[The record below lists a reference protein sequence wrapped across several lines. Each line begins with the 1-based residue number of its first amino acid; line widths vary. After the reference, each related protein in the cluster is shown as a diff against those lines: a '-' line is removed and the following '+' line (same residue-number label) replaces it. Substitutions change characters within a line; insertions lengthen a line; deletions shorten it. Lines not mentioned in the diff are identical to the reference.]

1 MALNLTD
8 ISGSDTI
15 RGFVETH
22 NKNNTT
28 IEEYISKIET
38 TISDLKKEIE
48 DINETHSTRLN
59 EISNKL
65 TITTE
70 ELKDTI
76 NSYESEKYGALLSK
90 LEESNECIKVLGETL
105 KTILNKKLKLT
116 NIQMTTLY
124 KKVEKALNNLYT
136 EQNQ

>member
-15 RGFVETH
+15 RRFVETH

-28 IEEYISKIET
+28 IEEYISNLET
-38 TISDLKKEIE
+38 TISDLKKEIA
-48 DINETHSTRLN
+48 DIKETHSTRLN

-65 TITTE
+65 TNTTE
-70 ELKDTI
+70 KLKDEI
-76 NSYESEKYGALLSK
+76 DSYESVKYGAISSELSN
-90 LEESNECIKVLGETL
+90 SNKVVEVLRDTL
-105 KTILNKKLKLT
+105 NTILNEESTCEKIK
-116 NIQMTTLY
+116 TLSSNV
-124 KKVEKALNNLYT
+124 KNVMDIELYT

>member
-28 IEEYISKIET
+28 IEEYISKLET
-38 TISDLKKEIE
+38 TISDLKKEIA
-48 DINETHSTRLN
+48 DIKETHSTRLN

-65 TITTE
+65 TNTTE
-70 ELKDTI
+70 KLKDEI
-76 NSYESEKYGALLSK
+76 DSYESVKYGAISSELSN
-90 LEESNECIKVLGETL
+90 SNKVVEVLRDTL
-105 KTILNKKLKLT
+105 NTILNEESTCEKIK
-116 NIQMTTLY
+116 TLSSNV
-124 KKVEKALNNLYT
+124 KNVMDIELYT

>member
-28 IEEYISKIET
+28 IEGYISKLET
-38 TISDLKKEIE
+38 TISNLQSRIDEMEESHSKKI
-48 DINETHSTRLN
+48 N
-59 EISNKL
+59 EISSKL
-65 TITTE
+65 TTTIE
-70 ELKDTI
+70 KLEDEI
-76 NSYESEKYGALLSK
+76 NTDESVKYGAISSELSN
-90 LEESNECIKVLGETL
+90 SNKVVEVLRQTL
-105 KTILNKKLKLT
+105 NTILDEDSTCEKIKTLSNNVKNVM
-116 NIQMTTLY
+116 NI
-124 KKVEKALNNLYT
+124 ELYT

>member
-28 IEEYISKIET
+28 IEEYISKLET
-38 TISDLKKEIE
+38 TISNLQSRIDGMEESHSKKI
-48 DINETHSTRLN
+48 N
-59 EISNKL
+59 EISSKL
-65 TITTE
+65 TNTISKLE
-70 ELKDTI
+70 NNIDT
-76 NSYESEKYGALLSK
+76 NESVKYGAISSELSN
-90 LEESNECIKVLGETL
+90 SNKVVEVLRQTL
-105 KTILNKKLKLT
+105 NTILDEDSTCEKIKTLSNNVKNVM
-116 NIQMTTLY
+116 NI
-124 KKVEKALNNLYT
+124 ELYT

>member
-28 IEEYISKIET
+28 IEEYISNLET
-38 TISDLKKEIE
+38 TISDLKKEIA
-48 DINETHSTRLN
+48 DIKETHSTRLN

-65 TITTE
+65 TNTTE
-70 ELKDTI
+70 KLKDEI
-76 NSYESEKYGALLSK
+76 DSYESVKYGAISSELSN
-90 LEESNECIKVLGETL
+90 SNKVVEVLRDTL
-105 KTILNKKLKLT
+105 NTILNEESTCEKIK
-116 NIQMTTLY
+116 TLSSNV
-124 KKVEKALNNLYT
+124 KNVMDIELYT

>member
-28 IEEYISKIET
+28 IEEYISKLET
-38 TISDLKKEIE
+38 TISDLKKEIA
-48 DINETHSTRLN
+48 DIKETHSTRLN

-65 TITTE
+65 TNTTE
-70 ELKDTI
+70 KLKDEI
-76 NSYESEKYGALLSK
+76 DSYESVKYGAFSSELSN
-90 LEESNECIKVLGETL
+90 SNKVVEVLRDTL
-105 KTILNKKLKLT
+105 NTILNEESTYEKTK
-116 NIQMTTLY
+116 TLSSNV
-124 KKVEKALNNLYT
+124 KNVMDIELYI